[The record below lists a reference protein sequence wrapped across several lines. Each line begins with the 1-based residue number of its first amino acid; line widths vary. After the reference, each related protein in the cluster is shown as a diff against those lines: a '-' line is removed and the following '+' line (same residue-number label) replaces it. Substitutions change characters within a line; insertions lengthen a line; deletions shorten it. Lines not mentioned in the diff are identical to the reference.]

1 MEKLKDKLFFTTA
14 EVASLLKVSR
24 VTIFQKI
31 KSGSLEAKKF
41 GRNYLIPREEIEQ
54 LVVNKGKL
62 TENEKKEIKESI
74 DRSIKEY
81 GEAIRML
88 GRE

>member
-24 VTIFQKI
+24 ITIFQKI
-31 KSGSLEAKKF
+31 KNGSLKAKKF
-41 GRNYLIPREEIEQ
+41 GRNYLIPRKEIEQ

>member
-14 EVASLLKVSR
+14 EVAGLLKVSR
-24 VTIFQKI
+24 ITIFQKI
-31 KSGSLEAKKF
+31 KNGSLRAEKF
-41 GRNYLIPREEIEQ
+41 GRNYLVPREEVEQ
-54 LVVNKGKL
+54 FIVNKGQL

-74 DRSIKEY
+74 DRSVKEY
-81 GEAIRML
+81 GVAIRML